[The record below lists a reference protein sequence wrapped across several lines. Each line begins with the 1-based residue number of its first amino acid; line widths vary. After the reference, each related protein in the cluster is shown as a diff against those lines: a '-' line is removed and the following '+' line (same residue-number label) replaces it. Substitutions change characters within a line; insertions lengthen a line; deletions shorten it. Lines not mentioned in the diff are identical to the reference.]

1 MKTNAQRPVAS
12 VTAAADEKKQRR
24 GLGDPF
30 HPAARSEPA
39 PFFAVDLVVQVIDT
53 YNKTFFAVLDGRRIA
68 P

>member
-1 MKTNAQRPVAS
+1 MKPSAQLPVAT

-30 HPAARSEPA
+30 HPAARSESA
-39 PFFAVDLVVQVIDT
+39 PFFVDLVVQVIDT
-53 YNKTFFAVLDGRRIA
+53 YYQTFFAVLDGRRIA